1 MLTTLRPDAHAVALE
16 QRLRAAPALTP
27 DLMSDVISQACTRL
41 PALNATAK
49 AKVAHLI
56 DIGAWTDAALALL
69 EFEIPQWKIRRRVC
83 EDGAWLCSLS
93 KWPWIPLDFDDLVEA
108 SHASLPIAILLAL
121 FEARSAPSSIT
132 PVTVP
137 SVRPAP
143 GYAMCCYNFA

>member
-1 MLTTLRPDAHAVALE
+1 MLSVHKHAPHTGELA
-16 QRLRAAPALTP
+16 QRLRCAPALTP
-27 DLMSDVISQACTRL
+27 DLVSDVILQACTRL
-41 PALNATAK
+41 PALNAAAK

-69 EFEIPQWKIRRRVC
+69 DSELPQWKVRRLVC
-83 EDGAWLCSLS
+83 EGGVWLCSLS
-93 KWPWIPLDFDDLVEA
+93 KQPWIPLDFDDLAEA

-121 FEARSAPSSIT
+121 FEARSAPSSVT

-143 GYAMCCYNFA
+143 GHAMCCDNFA